1 MKAETFQIFFPE
13 LLMSFQQIILH
24 PKVRSFW
31 GGIIPSEKNDE
42 TFQRPLLKIY
52 DSYSFENLYQS
63 SEVLHLSVHL
73 KKYIRSIVGRDIPG
87 VSKNKPFW
95 ISNIEAV
102 IFYLCSPKFVYYL
115 CNALCYCKKKVRVI
129 LGAFAE

>member
-1 MKAETFQIFFPE
+1 MKDETFQIFFPE

-63 SEVLHLSVHL
+63 SEVLHLSVHF
-73 KKYIRSIVGRDIPG
+73 KKYI
-87 VSKNKPFW
+87 
-95 ISNIEAV
+95 
-102 IFYLCSPKFVYYL
+102 
-115 CNALCYCKKKVRVI
+115 
-129 LGAFAE
+129 LGAS